1 MNSLNKVIIYK
12 IKGVNYIGSTK
23 CNLNRRRLNH
33 KSMCWN
39 KKGRQYNYSLY
50 QELRRRNMKNIQL
63 EILVIC
69 FIGSKAKSRIEQ
81 YYIDKFDSIKN
92 GLNNV
97 RAYTNKKEYDR
108 ELDKKNKPIYYQ
120 KNKDFLNRKINCP
133 ICNGLIMR
141 RQLKRHQRT
150 LRCKTYGLNK

>member
-1 MNSLNKVIIYK
+1 M
-12 IKGVNYIGSTK
+12 
-23 CNLNRRRLNH
+23 
-33 KSMCWN
+33 
-39 KKGRQYNYSLY
+39 
-50 QELRRRNMKNIQL
+50 
-63 EILVIC
+63 VIC

-133 ICNGLIMR
+133 ICNCSITKSHI
-141 RQLKRHQRT
+141 KRHQRSKK
-150 LRCKTYGLNK
+150 CKNSI